1 MIFDKMR
8 AQISLEYMIILSAL
22 FSVILVFMPMISE
35 TYDAGL
41 FAVDVLN
48 AKNFSNNFANSLSE
62 LNFFSDGAR
71 KTFEINPLNIWEIE
85 CKDRVLKITIT
96 NPELSNEKVISHT
109 IPDNITCALTISEKT
124 KITIE
129 KQFSKISVK
138 HS

>member
-8 AQISLEYMIILSAL
+8 AQISLEYIIILSAL

-35 TYDAGL
+35 TYEAGL
-41 FAVDVLN
+41 FAIDVLN
-48 AKNFSNNFANSLSE
+48 AKTFSNNFSNSLSE

-71 KTFEINPLNIWEIE
+71 KTFEINPLNTWEIE
-85 CKDRVLKITIT
+85 CKNRVLKITIT
-96 NPELSNEKVISHT
+96 NPEISNEKVIHNT
-109 IPDNITCALTISEKT
+109 IPDNIICKLTISEKT

>member
-1 MIFDKMR
+1 MISEKMH
-8 AQISLEYMIILSAL
+8 AQVSLEYMIVLSAL

-41 FAVDVLN
+41 FEIDVLN
-48 AKNFSNNFANSLSE
+48 AKNFSNNFSNSLSE

-71 KTFEINPLNIWEIE
+71 KTFEINPLNTWEIE
-85 CKDRVLKITIT
+85 CKNQVLKITIT
-96 NPELSNEKVISHT
+96 NSENSNEKIITST
-109 IPDNITCALTISEKT
+109 IPDNITCTLTISEKT